1 MANLDPENVRKAQNA
16 LDKVAR
22 VWSSLPGVISVE
34 VARRWKDGAPRD
46 ELGIRV
52 TVEDPAFARDEA
64 GNQIFPQ
71 DLEGTPVDI
80 VKGGRPS
87 LERG

>member
-52 TVEDPAFARDEA
+52 TVEDPAFVRDGLGERE
-64 GNQIFPQ
+64 QRVVLDMSPR
-71 DLEGTPVDI
+71 T
-80 VKGGRPS
+80 GGASR
-87 LERG
+87 

>member
-1 MANLDPENVRKAQNA
+1 MTNLDPENVRKAQIA

-22 VWSSLPGVISVE
+22 VWTSFPGVISVE
-34 VARRWKDGAPRD
+34 VARRWKDGAPGD

-52 TVEDPAFARDEA
+52 TVEDAARARDEA
-64 GNQIFPQ
+64 GNSLFPQ

-80 VKGGRPS
+80 VTGVQPS
-87 LERG
+87 LE

>member
-22 VWSSLPGVISVE
+22 VWSSFPGVISIE
-34 VARRWKDGAPRD
+34 VARRWNDGAPSD

-52 TVEDPAFARDEA
+52 TVEDPALARDEV
-64 GNQIFPQ
+64 GNSFFPQ
-71 DLEGTPVDI
+71 ELEGTPVDI
-80 VKGGRPS
+80 VTGRQPS
-87 LERG
+87 LE